1 MRIWNYNMTGP
12 KYIREEKKN
21 LYNLADKINKIPFD
35 FSDDGKTVNLIK
47 VQKILKKY
55 QGIK

>member
-1 MRIWNYNMTGP
+1 MTGP
-12 KYIREEKKN
+12 KYIREEKKS
-21 LYNLADKINKIPFD
+21 LYNIAHKIDKVPFE
-35 FSDDGKTVNLIK
+35 FSYDGKTVNLVK